1 MIKEEEI
8 SMPPGIVKPCYPYAC
23 LIALALKNSGEGQLS
38 VADIYT
44 FIMENFPY
52 YQHAQPGWKNSI
64 RHNLSLNKSF
74 EKIEQP
80 NTSTNATR
88 KTYLWKMVSGMAE
101 KMETELNKFST
112 EDVKA
117 SLKDANDYEAIRSGT
132 KGMPTVDQRPPDFA
146 AETGSAVW
154 IVLSEIIKTLIV
166 LACNCKKNERVLQER
181 KGAKITRKTIR
192 THPGELSVSST
203 SGRNGSRATSP
214 CENRG
219 RTTSQMQ
226 ISPPVGHWV

>member
-80 NTSTNATR
+80 NTSANATR

-117 SLKDANDYEAIRSGT
+117 ALKNANDYEAIRNGT
-132 KGMPTVDQRPPDFA
+132 KGLPSIDQRPPDFA
-146 AETGSAVW
+146 ADTGSAVW
-154 IVLSEIIKTLIV
+154 VILSGIIEMLIIS
-166 LACNCKKNERVLQER
+166 AHNCKENERVLQER

-192 THPGELSVSST
+192 GYLRELSVSST
-203 SGRNGSRATSP
+203 GGRNGLGATSP

-219 RTTSQMQ
+219 RA
-226 ISPPVGHWV
+226 I